1 MLKALAIFI
10 LTYILI
16 SVQRLPKISIDRP
29 TGSLI
34 GAVLIVLT
42 GVLTFEQ
49 AVEGIDFNTIMLLLG
64 MMILVTY
71 LMMAGFLDF
80 ISIRILQIAK
90 NPFQLLVLVAFSSGI
105 LSALFV
111 NDTIVLIYTP
121 ILIRA
126 IILAKL
132 KPMPY
137 LIVLATSSN
146 IGSAAT
152 IVGNPQ
158 NMLIGM
164 QSKIPFLDFTLLMLP
179 IAFFGLLLDIA
190 VVALIYRREIFN
202 TGFTVTLPQ
211 PSIDEALLKKSVLVM
226 GLVLFGFLF
235 DFIPIPLAAIS
246 GATIMLLLGSKL
258 QTRVL
263 RRVDWTLL
271 FFFCNLFVVM
281 YGVEKSGLADVMFQ
295 QFSPLFQLTGFG
307 FILGLSLFSVIGS
320 NLVSNVPF
328 VMMMLPFASKIG
340 HDSIFWYTLAM
351 SSTFAGNLTIIG
363 SVANMIV
370 VELSKRAGI
379 EISFFEFFKVGAVV
393 TLLTV
398 LMGST
403 ILSLY

>member
-1 MLKALAIFI
+1 MLKVLAIFA

-16 SVQRLPKISIDRP
+16 SGQRLPKISIDRP
-29 TGSLI
+29 TGSMI

-49 AVEGIDFNTIMLLLG
+49 AIEGIDFNTITLLLG

-71 LMMAGFLDF
+71 LAIAGFLDF

-121 ILIRA
+121 ILIRT
-126 IILAKL
+126 IILARL

-137 LIVLATSSN
+137 LIVLATASN

-164 QSKIPFLDFTLLMLP
+164 ESKIPFLDFALHMLP
-179 IAFFGLLLDIA
+179 IAFFGLIIDIA

-202 TGFTVTLPQ
+202 NGFTATLPQ
-211 PSIDEALLKKSVLVM
+211 PSVDEPLLRKTVLVV
-226 GLVLFGFLF
+226 GLVLFGFLS
-235 DFIPIPLAAIS
+235 DIIPIPLVAIS
-246 GATIMLLLGSKL
+246 GATILLLLGSKL
-258 QTRVL
+258 QAKVL
-263 RRVDWTLL
+263 HRVDWPLL

-281 YGVEKSGLADVMFQ
+281 HGVEKSGLADAMFR
-295 QFSPLFQLTGFG
+295 QFSPLFQLTGYG
-307 FILGLSLFSVIGS
+307 FILGLGLFSVIGS

-351 SSTFAGNLTIIG
+351 SSTFAGNFTIIG

-370 VELSKRAGI
+370 VESSRRAGI
-379 EISFFEFFKVGAVV
+379 EISFFEFFKVGATV

-398 LMGST
+398 LMGSA
-403 ILSLY
+403 ILSLH

>member
-1 MLKALAIFI
+1 MLKVLAIFA

-29 TGSLI
+29 TGSMI

-49 AVEGIDFNTIMLLLG
+49 AVGGIDFNTITLLLG
-64 MMILVTY
+64 MMIIVTY
-71 LMMAGFLDF
+71 LAIAGFLDF

-121 ILIRA
+121 ILIRT
-126 IILAKL
+126 IILAEL

-164 QSKIPFLDFTLLMLP
+164 ESEIPFLDFTFHMLP
-179 IAFFGLLLDIA
+179 IAFFGLIIDIA

-202 TGFTVTLPQ
+202 NGFTVTLPQ
-211 PSIDEALLKKSVLVM
+211 PSMDVPLLKRAMLVM

-235 DFIPIPLAAIS
+235 NLMPIPLVAIS
-246 GATIMLLLGSKL
+246 GAAIMLLLGSKL

-263 RRVDWTLL
+263 HRVDWPLL

-281 YGVEKSGLADVMFQ
+281 HGVEKSGLADAMFQ
-295 QFSPLFQLTGFG
+295 QFSPLFQLTGLG

-370 VELSKRAGI
+370 MESSRRAGI

-398 LMGST
+398 LMGSA

>member
-1 MLKALAIFI
+1 MLKALAIFA

-16 SVQRLPKISIDRP
+16 AVQRLPKISIDRP
-29 TGSLI
+29 TGSMI

-42 GVLTFEQ
+42 GVLTFDQ
-49 AVEGIDFNTIMLLLG
+49 AVEGIDFNTITLLLG

-80 ISIRILQIAK
+80 ISIRILQVAK

-190 VVALIYRREIFN
+190 VVALIYRQEIFN

-211 PSIDEALLKKSVLVM
+211 PGIDEALLKKSVLVM

-235 DFIPIPLAAIS
+235 DFISIPLAAIS
-246 GATIMLLLGSKL
+246 GAAIMLLLGSKL
-258 QTRVL
+258 QTKVL
-263 RRVDWTLL
+263 HRVDWTLL

-281 YGVEKSGLADVMFQ
+281 HGVEKSGLADVMFQ

-340 HDSIFWYTLAM
+340 HDGIFWYTLAM

-370 VELSKRAGI
+370 VESSRRAGI

-398 LMGST
+398 LMGSA

>member
-29 TGSLI
+29 TGSMI

-49 AVEGIDFNTIMLLLG
+49 AVEGIDFNTITLLLG

-179 IAFFGLLLDIA
+179 IAFFGLLLNIA
-190 VVALIYRREIFN
+190 VVALIYRQEIFN

-211 PSIDEALLKKSVLVM
+211 PSIDGALLKKSVLVM

-246 GATIMLLLGSKL
+246 GAAIMLLLGSKL
-258 QTRVL
+258 QTKVL
-263 RRVDWTLL
+263 HRVDWTLL

-281 YGVEKSGLADVMFQ
+281 HGVEKSGLADAMFQ